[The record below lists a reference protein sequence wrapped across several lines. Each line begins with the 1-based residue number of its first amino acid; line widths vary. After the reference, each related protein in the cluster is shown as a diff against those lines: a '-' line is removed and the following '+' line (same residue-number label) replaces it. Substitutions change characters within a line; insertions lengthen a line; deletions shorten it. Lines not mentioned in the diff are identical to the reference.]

1 MFARFS
7 ASFALASM
15 LLLPS
20 VVSAQGLA
28 ANTTAESPTVGAPM
42 AMSATAFIQVK
53 AEQII
58 GIINSRPTTDAERTT
73 RREALRAAVRDFI
86 HLPTLAERTLGP
98 HWDTHTPEQQAEFV
112 GLMTELVET
121 SYLRGLKD
129 DGVDRAAVTV
139 VFVGERAARG
149 RFTVEA
155 NVTFDGSTHVV
166 EAKLLPGAADGFLVY
181 DVVTDDV
188 SLEESYGESF
198 DRIITEH
205 GWDELLRRMRERI
218 TEMNAD

>member
-1 MFARFS
+1 MFTRIIT
-7 ASFALASM
+7 SFALAAMFVVPAAAGAQLVPAASAAEPVSM
-15 LLLPS
+15 
-20 VVSAQGLA
+20 
-28 ANTTAESPTVGAPM
+28 VGP
-42 AMSATAFIQVK
+42 TAFIQQK
-53 AEQII
+53 ADQII
-58 GIINSRPTTDAERTT
+58 GIINARPTNDSERAA
-73 RREALRAAVRDFI
+73 RRDALRAAVRDFI

-98 HWDTHTPEQQAEFV
+98 HWDTHTPEQRAEFV

-121 SYLRGLKD
+121 SYLRGLND
-129 DGVDRAAVTV
+129 EGVDREAATV
-139 VFVGERAARG
+139 VFVGEREARG

-155 NVTFDGSTHVV
+155 NVSFERESHVV
-166 EAKLLPGAADGFLVY
+166 EAKMLPGDNGTYIVY

-205 GWDELLRRMRERI
+205 GWDELIRRMRERI